1 METIVIETQPTSEKN
16 VATLKCILSNF
27 DLMGPLRGP
36 CLWVEQ
42 LNPNGL
48 PFDGCYVKIDG
59 DDWQNWPCDLTNE
72 QDYEY
77 LSSVILRKLGLD
89 KRHKLLFTQ
98 YPQSQ
103 LYTGA
108 ADYNFTCE
116 TFSYPSGV
124 SYQWRKDGAEIP
136 GAVSNS
142 YSISNAQMSDTGVYQ
157 IVATNSDFVITGQA
171 YLATGYYMI

>member
-1 METIVIETQPTSEKN
+1 MDTVVIETQPTSQKN

-42 LNPNGL
+42 LNSNGL

-77 LSSVILRKLGLD
+77 LSSVVLRKLGLD
-89 KRHKLLFTQ
+89 RRHKLLFTQ

-103 LYTGA
+103 IYTGVT
-108 ADYNFTCE
+108 DYSFSCQ

-124 SYQWRKDGAEIP
+124 SYQWKKDGNEIA
-136 GAVSNS
+136 GATSDS
-142 YSISNAQMSDTGVYQ
+142 YTISNAQITETGVYS
-157 IVATNSDFVITGQA
+157 IVATNSEFCITGQA
-171 YLATGYYMI
+171 YLTTGYSMI